1 MNSLLSNNE
10 AARLVALHQYD
21 ILDTSPEQVF
31 DDLGFLAAQTCAT
44 PIAAINF
51 IDANRQWFKAKIG
64 LDVQEIPA
72 DFGFCPLCIQQRDI
86 LIIPDTLSDERFATN
101 PIVTSAPYVRFYA
114 GVPLITPEGH
124 AIGIIC
130 VVDRVPRKISS
141 EQVESLKAISRL
153 VMRQL
158 ELRRNLTQLSSI
170 KAQYQQAQQ
179 TLQQRESAK
188 RRFFN
193 SAPMMMGIVELLD
206 NNDILHISDNAATA
220 QFFGLAPGATRNRLN
235 SELGL
240 LPDHIIYDCIDTL
253 RQAKS
258 LQLPVSIEYPHKT
271 SETQRWLKATVSS
284 IEENSLS
291 RPQFAYIV
299 EDITEH
305 KQVEEKLRW
314 KEALL
319 RSTTS
324 VSPLGFYVVE
334 QRTSKILYINEV
346 FCEIWGIQHLKEQIE
361 CGKFKHENVMTK
373 CGELTEVSPLI
384 SCQLIPNETCL
395 CEDEIF
401 LNDGR
406 IIRQFSKCIR
416 DENDQAFARLY
427 IFEDITVRKLAEQQ
441 VREQAV
447 LLDIARDAIIVR
459 DLSSHRILLWNKSA
473 ENLYGWEAQE
483 TLGKKAE
490 DIFPNEPLPEH
501 WEIYQNVLE
510 SGSWQG
516 ELQTTTKS
524 GKEIIVESCW
534 ALVRDEHFQPKS
546 ILIVDSDITQ
556 QKQLEKQFLR
566 NQRLESIGTLA
577 SGIAHDLNNV
587 LSPILMSVPMLKA
600 SCDDERSKQV
610 LTIVENNAKRG
621 ASLVKQVLSFAR
633 GTESDWLKS
642 SLSKSDDVGC
652 NYVKRS
658 SSRGDASRG
667 SLTLVSDTL
676 KGSRPL
682 GEREALRTS
691 SEIGSGKKS
700 SIGWAYTG
708 DRTVLQLQHLILE
721 MTQVVEQTFP
731 KSIVVQTEI
740 PSNLLPLYGDSTQI
754 HQVLMNLCLNA
765 RDAMTNGGMLK
776 ISAKNILID
785 ENFAKMHVDA
795 QAGYYIVLTVSDT
808 GIGIKRELLDK
819 IFDPFFTT
827 KEFGKGT
834 GLGLST
840 VMGIIKSHGGFL
852 TVSSSL
858 GEGTKFQVYL
868 PAIEAAATQSRE
880 NTEIIPIGYGEWI
893 LVVDDEPAIR
903 EITKVS
909 LEKNNYKAMTASD
922 GIEAVALYAQH
933 KDKISGAIID
943 IIMPE
948 MDGVTTIN
956 TLQKMN
962 PLLGIVAVSGLAT
975 SEQMLLNKASDII
988 AFLPKPHTAQEL
1000 LKTLHSVISRH

>member
-10 AARLVALHQYD
+10 ATRLVALHQYD
-21 ILDTSPEQVF
+21 ILDTSPEQAF
-31 DDLGFLAAQTCAT
+31 DDLGFLAAQTCPT
-44 PIAAINF
+44 PIAVINL
-51 IDANRQWFKAKIG
+51 IDANRQWFKAKVG
-64 LDVQEIPA
+64 LDVEEMPV

-86 LIIPDTLSDERFATN
+86 LVIPDTLSDERFATN
-101 PIVTSAPYVRFYA
+101 PVVTSAPYVRFYA

-124 AIGIIC
+124 AIGTIC
-130 VVDRVPRKISS
+130 VVDRVPRKISP
-141 EQVESLKAISRL
+141 EQLESLKAISRL

-158 ELRRNLTQLSSI
+158 ELRRNLTEVASI
-170 KAQYQQAQQ
+170 KTEYQQ
-179 TLQQRESAK
+179 T
-188 RRFFN
+188 
-193 SAPMMMGIVELLD
+193 
-206 NNDILHISDNAATA
+206 
-220 QFFGLAPGATRNRLN
+220 
-235 SELGL
+235 
-240 LPDHIIYDCIDTL
+240 
-253 RQAKS
+253 
-258 LQLPVSIEYPHKT
+258 
-271 SETQRWLKATVSS
+271 
-284 IEENSLS
+284 
-291 RPQFAYIV
+291 
-299 EDITEH
+299 
-305 KQVEEKLRW
+305 EEKLRW

-319 RSTTS
+319 RSMTD
-324 VSPLGFYVVE
+324 VSLLAFYVVE
-334 QRTSKILYINEV
+334 QRTSKILYVNEL

-361 CGKFKHENVMTK
+361 CGKFKHEDVMNK
-373 CGELTEVSPLI
+373 CDELTEVSPFI
-384 SCQLIPNETCL
+384 SCQLIPSETCL

-406 IIRQFSKCIR
+406 IIRQFSKCIL
-416 DENDQAFARLY
+416 DENDQYFARLY

-447 LLDIARDAIIVR
+447 LLDMARDAIIVR

-473 ENLYGWEAQE
+473 ENLYGWKVEEA
-483 TLGKKAE
+483 LGKKTDE
-490 DIFPNEPLPEH
+490 IFSNEPLPQY
-501 WEIYQNVLE
+501 WEIYKNVLE

-516 ELQTTTKS
+516 ELQTITKS
-524 GKEIIVESCW
+524 GKKIIVESRW
-534 ALVRDEHFQPKS
+534 TLIRDEHFQPKS
-546 ILIVDSDITQ
+546 ILVVDTDITEK
-556 QKQLEKQFLR
+556 KQLEKQFLR

-600 SCDDERSKQV
+600 SCDDERSRQV

-621 ASLVKQVLSFAR
+621 ANLVKQVLSFAR
-633 GTESDWLKS
+633 GTEGDWVKCS
-642 SLSKSDDVGC
+642 PSTGDGKGC
-652 NYVKRS
+652 DYPKRDS
-658 SSRGDASRG
+658 HRGGEAGNACAELPSG
-667 SLTLVSDTL
+667 SQ
-676 KGSRPL
+676 
-682 GEREALRTS
+682 
-691 SEIGSGKKS
+691 S
-700 SIGWAYTG
+700 SIGWAYTS

-776 ISAKNILID
+776 IYAKNVFID
-785 ENFAKMHVDA
+785 ENFAKMHQDA
-795 QAGYYIVLTVSDT
+795 QVGSYIVLTVSDT

-819 IFDPFFTT
+819 VFEPFFTT

-840 VMGIIKSHGGFL
+840 VMGIIKSHGGFI
-852 TVSSSL
+852 TVSSSV

-868 PAIEAAATQSRE
+868 PAIKAAATQLTE
-880 NTEIIPIGYGEWI
+880 NQEIIPIGYGEWI

-956 TLQKMN
+956 TLHKMN

-975 SEQMLLNKASDII
+975 SEQMLLNNVSDLI

-1000 LKTLHSVISRH
+1000 LKTLHSVISRYEIGNREQGTGNRE